1 MISAVQAV
9 GKYKKGTEKMGMKT
23 VTMKIKCAYFEA
35 HWHYDIIRFIIMMD
49 YKESSCVALCHGTD

>member
-1 MISAVQAV
+1 
-9 GKYKKGTEKMGMKT
+9 MGMKT

-49 YKESSCVALCHGTD
+49 YKESSCVALCHETDW